1 MERELD
7 DGEAADWKNI
17 GGRITAIFC
26 PPGGSTMFKKSETED
41 SRSEPMMHD
50 SDHSISPTT
59 RSRTAA
65 TIGPSIQISGDV
77 TGNEDVRIEGR
88 VEGTVNLSDN
98 VLTIGKEGQI
108 NATAN
113 ARSIFVEG
121 KVEGDLKADEQI
133 VIQSSGN
140 VRGNIVAPRVI
151 LEDGCKFKGSIDMDV
166 EPSASR
172 RSAGS
177 GRSEKIADIKSAA
190 GGGADASS
198 GSGLGKVPGQ

>member
-1 MERELD
+1 
-7 DGEAADWKNI
+7 
-17 GGRITAIFC
+17 
-26 PPGGSTMFKKSETED
+26 MFKKSDSED
-41 SRSEPMMHD
+41 SRSEPTI
-50 SDHSISPTT
+50 HSGEQSMPSTT

-98 VLTIGKEGQI
+98 VLTVGKEGQI

-113 ARSIFVEG
+113 ARAIFVEG
-121 KVEGDLKADEQI
+121 KVEGDLKADEKV

-140 VRGNIVAPRVI
+140 VRGNIVAPRVT

-166 EPSASR
+166 EPSAAR
-172 RSAGS
+172 GATTN
-177 GRSEKIADIKSAA
+177 RSEKIADIKSAA
-190 GGGADASS
+190 GGGGDASS
-198 GSGLGKVPGQ
+198 GSGLGKVPG

>member
-1 MERELD
+1 
-7 DGEAADWKNI
+7 
-17 GGRITAIFC
+17 
-26 PPGGSTMFKKSETED
+26 MFKKSDTED
-41 SRSEPMMHD
+41 GRSEPKI
-50 SDHSISPTT
+50 HSEHNILPAA
-59 RSRTAA
+59 RNRAPA

-98 VLTIGKEGQI
+98 VLTVGKEGQI

-113 ARSIFVEG
+113 ARAIFVEG

-140 VRGNIVAPRVI
+140 VRGNIIAPRVT

-166 EPSASR
+166 EPSAARAPGS
-172 RSAGS
+172 S

-190 GGGADASS
+190 GGSGEVSS
-198 GSGLGKVPGQ
+198 GGNLGKAPGQ